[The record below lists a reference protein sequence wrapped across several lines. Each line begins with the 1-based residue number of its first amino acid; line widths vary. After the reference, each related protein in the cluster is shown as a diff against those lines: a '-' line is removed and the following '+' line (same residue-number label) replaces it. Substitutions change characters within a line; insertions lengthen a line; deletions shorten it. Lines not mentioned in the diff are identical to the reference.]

1 MIKPAAFAALRSARP
16 NFLLLAPVCVLLGVV
31 VAAQGNIPL
40 DGLSA
45 FIALIGAAFA
55 HVSVNALN
63 EYEDFCS
70 GLDLR
75 TSRTPFSGGTGNLV
89 AHPHLANQVQ
99 ALGLASL
106 AFTVLCGLF
115 LLVRMGWGLLP
126 IGVLGLGLI
135 YFYTS
140 HINHSHWLCLIAP
153 GLGFGPLMVL
163 GTYYAITG
171 AWSAGAAVA
180 SLIPFFLV
188 NNLLLLNQFP
198 DLEPDRSVGRDTLP
212 IALGLAGAL
221 QVYGLL
227 ALLAFVSLGLGVA
240 AGLLPPGAL
249 LGLLGIPAALVV
261 YLSVRRILGQGG
273 GLVPALL
280 GPMGINVALTL
291 VTPLLMSLGMWLW
304 PLMQNAKVLN

>member
-1 MIKPAAFAALRSARP
+1 MITPPIITALRTARP
-16 NFLLLAPVCVLLGVV
+16 NFLLLAPVCVLLGLG
-31 VAAQGNIPL
+31 VAAQGQAPL

-55 HVSVNALN
+55 HVSVNVLN
-63 EYEDFCS
+63 EYEDFRS

-75 TSRTPFSGGTGNLV
+75 TSRTPFSGGTGTLV

-106 AFTVLCGLF
+106 GFTALCGLF
-115 LLVRMGWGLLP
+115 LLVRVGWGLLP
-126 IGVLGLGLI
+126 IGILGLGLI
-135 YFYTS
+135 YFYS
-140 HINHSHWLCLIAP
+140 SRINYSHWLCLIAP

-163 GTYYAITG
+163 GTYYATTST
-171 AWSAGAAVA
+171 WSASAVVA

-240 AGLLPPGAL
+240 GGFLPPGAL
-249 LGLLGIPAALVV
+249 LGLVGMPAALVV
-261 YLSVRRILGQGG
+261 YLAVRRLLGQGG
-273 GLVPALL
+273 SLIPALL
-280 GPMGINVALTL
+280 APMGINVALTL
-291 VTPLLMSLGMWLW
+291 VTPLLMALGMWLW
-304 PLMQNAKVLN
+304 PEMGYVRV

>member
-1 MIKPAAFAALRSARP
+1 MITPATFTALRSARP
-16 NFLLLAPVCVLLGVV
+16 NFLLLAPVCVLLGVG
-31 VAAQGNIPL
+31 VAVQGQIPV
-40 DGLSA
+40 DGLSVV
-45 FIALIGAAFA
+45 IALIGAAFA

-63 EYEDFCS
+63 EFEDFCS

-75 TSRTPFSGGTGNLV
+75 TSRTPFSGGTGTLV
-89 AHPHLANQVQ
+89 AHPHLAYQVQ

-106 AFTVLCGLF
+106 GFTALCGLI
-115 LLVRMGWGLLP
+115 LLVRIGWGLLP
-126 IGVLGLGLI
+126 IGILGLGLI

-140 HINHSHWLCLIAP
+140 RINYNHWLCLIAP

-171 AWSAGAAVA
+171 AWSASAAVA

-227 ALLAFVSLGLGVA
+227 ALLAFVSLALGVA

-249 LGLLGIPAALVV
+249 LGLFGMPAALVV
-261 YLSVRRILGQGG
+261 YLAVRRILGQDG
-273 GLVPALL
+273 GLLPALL

-304 PLMQNAKVLN
+304 PLMQDA